1 MKLINGIDTVKD
13 IVSGSWVKH
22 SDVFAVKLTPTLN
35 ELGEFSFALALTMV
49 HNFPDTNADGI
60 TIHCLNPEV
69 KKWPTGNQIIGLEID
84 YVDAC
89 KDSGWERGFW
99 EISDFEFGA
108 IEIRCTDL
116 YVTRE
121 SPEALNAMIKV

>member
-1 MKLINGIDTVKD
+1 MKPISGIDTVKD

-22 SDVFAVKLTPTLN
+22 SDVFSVKLTPTLN
-35 ELGEFSFALALTMV
+35 ELGEFSFELALTMV

-69 KKWPTGNQIIGLEID
+69 KQWPTSNQIIGLAID
-84 YVDAC
+84 YVDAF

-108 IEIRCTDL
+108 IEIRCSDIRL
-116 YVTRE
+116 TRE
-121 SPEALNAMIKV
+121 SPESLNAMIKA